1 MQIRKHRRSAML
13 AFTGLISLAAA
24 VPALAQQAKEDET
37 KVKDKSEV
45 ETVVVTG
52 TRIKRPNLTS
62 NSPITVIDAEYLQNR
77 GLGRIEDAISTLPQI
92 HPMMGMKTSGETV
105 GAHQINMRR
114 LGAGRTLTLI
124 NGVRTINDVGT
135 IPGSLI
141 ERVDILTGGASAVYG
156 SDAIGGVV
164 NFITKTRYNGVTV
177 DAEVSAQQ
185 HENDNQFML
194 DLLQKRGYATPKKNF
209 FGGEQYYFNVTAG
222 TDFNDRKGNISGF
235 LGFKETTP
243 IQWSEMDHA
252 ACRLTMNQQ
261 ADYGNY
267 TPPTQLK
274 NDTFDCNF
282 TEYRPYGWFY
292 VNGNEYQLA
301 KDGSKTWVPFDVN
314 DLQRVPIEDYMQ
326 RSDKVYHGG
335 IFFNY
340 NFSERLKLNFN
351 VLYTQN
357 KTRSQ
362 ARRIAVDYV
371 DVNVRCDNSLLS
383 AQQKALLCPTTGGV
397 TPTTA
402 ELATAIWRPQADQDF
417 SFGAKTLNAQI
428 GISGRFSDE
437 LNYNVSYARY
447 TRDDLYESNHI
458 FIGNFNDRV
467 AEGISGV
474 GASGTCTPQAN
485 NPNVDFP
492 NTKCVPGNIYSYDG
506 KGLGDAA
513 YAYYDEAGQ
522 TKTTRENQIFVATIS
537 GELGKFGLKSP
548 WANDPVAY
556 ALSGEYR
563 KDTVT
568 TGGTGGYSWF
578 VAYSGSQDVKEAA
591 VEIDIPLIQD
601 KPLIRD
607 LTLNG
612 GYRLSDYSTHDQI
625 VKTWKAELSWQPTN
639 DVRFRASV
647 NEAFRVAE
655 TERLEGIHA
664 YPNVQF
670 RDLCAP
676 PAAGSIYTRY
686 TYEQCSINMTQAQ
699 YNALTTDVGYKCDVS
714 GFCNMGTLLNGGR
727 QDLKPETARSY
738 TAGMVF
744 RPTFWR
750 DFTATVDW
758 YSIDITNAFE
768 WVRADQI
775 FTQCYD
781 NRVTTYCDLYKRNA
795 TSGRVETVDARWVN
809 AGMTKTKGVDINAN
823 YTLRLPEGIN
833 GVKVGSFNFGL
844 NGTRTL
850 SNQRKY
856 VAGAP
861 TISCVGYFGSTCGDP
876 WTKWRHTATVNWLT
890 PWEDISVGLNWRYV
904 GETKND
910 RLSPDK
916 ALAAK
921 PNPGNTNLFPLAEKM
936 PARSYFDLAL
946 RVPVTKKVEVRFNV
960 QNLLDTEPPLLGEPI
975 GNTFNTYPSFYDA
988 VGRTLRVGMTAK
1000 F

>member
-1 MQIRKHRRSAML
+1 MQMKRCSRSAML

-24 VPALAQQAKEDET
+24 LPALAQQTKDDASQAKA
-37 KVKDKSEV
+37 KDDL

-62 NSPITVIDAEYLQNR
+62 NSPITVIDSEYLENR
-77 GLGRIEDAISTLPQI
+77 GLGRIEDAISTMPQV

-105 GAHQINMRR
+105 GAHEINMRR

-164 NFITKTRYNGVTV
+164 NFITKTRFNGVTV

-194 DLLQKRGYATPKKNF
+194 DLLNKRGYATPKKHF
-209 FGGEQYYFNVTAG
+209 LGGEQYYFNVTAG
-222 TDFNDRKGNISGF
+222 TDFNQGKGNISGF
-235 LGFKETTP
+235 LGYKETTP
-243 IQWSEMDHA
+243 IQWSEIDHA
-252 ACRLTMNQQ
+252 ACRLNMNQQ
-261 ADYGNY
+261 SGYGNY

-282 TEYRPYGWFY
+282 TEYRPYGWFS
-292 VNGNEYQLA
+292 VNGTEYQLA
-301 KDGSKTWVPFDVN
+301 KDGSKTWVPYNKN

-326 RSDKVYHGG
+326 RSDQVYRGG
-335 IFFNY
+335 LLFNY
-340 NFSERLKLNFN
+340 KFSERLKINLN
-351 VLYTQN
+351 VRYTEN
-357 KTRSQ
+357 ETKSQ
-362 ARRIAVDYV
+362 ARRIAVDNVKV
-371 DVNVRCDNSLLS
+371 DVQCANSLLS
-383 AQQKALLCPTTGGV
+383 AQQRSLLCPTTGGV
-397 TPTTA
+397 TPTTGVLYA
-402 ELATAIWRPQADQDF
+402 KIWRPQADQDF
-417 SFGAKTLNAQI
+417 SFGAKTLHAQL

-437 LNYNVSYARY
+437 LNYNVGYARY

-458 FIGNFNDRV
+458 FIGNFQNRV
-467 AEGISGV
+467 AEGIKGV
-474 GASGTCTPQAN
+474 GASGTCAP
-485 NPNVDFP
+485 PNGST
-492 NTKCVPGNIYSYDG
+492 NTQCVPGNIYSYDG

-522 TKTTRENQIFVATIS
+522 TKTTRENEIFVATIS

-578 VAYSGSQDVKEAA
+578 VAYTGTQDVKEAA

-601 KPLIRD
+601 KPFIRD

-612 GYRLSDYSTHDQI
+612 GYRLSDYSTHDRV

-655 TERLEGIHA
+655 KERLEGIHE
-664 YPNVQF
+664 YPDSRF
-670 RDLCAP
+670 LDFCAP

-686 TYEQCSINMTQAQ
+686 SYEQCSINMTQAQ
-699 YNALTTDVGYKCDVS
+699 YNALTNDPGYGCNTT
-714 GFCNMGTLLNGGR
+714 GFCNTGTLVNGGR

-738 TAGMVF
+738 TAGVVF

-750 DFTATVDW
+750 DFTATADW

-781 NRVTTYCDLYKRNA
+781 NKITTYCDLYKRNT
-795 TSGRVETVDARWVN
+795 TSGRIETVDARWVN
-809 AGMTKTKGVDINAN
+809 AGMTKTKGVDISAN

-833 GVKVGSFNFGL
+833 GVKVGRFNFGL

-861 TISCVGYFGSTCGDP
+861 TISCVGYFGATCGDP

-890 PWEDISVGLNWRYV
+890 PWHDASVALNWRYV
-904 GETKND
+904 SETKND

-921 PNPGNTNLFPLAEKM
+921 PTAGNTNLFPLAEKM
-936 PARSYFDLAL
+936 PSRSYFDLAL